1 MRQLC
6 KHAIILRF
14 DFDEYIQS
22 IMVSPSEMTQVIIN
36 LLSNSALAIR
46 EQFKTQGGKKG
57 DIVISTKATDSSVLV
72 SVADNGTGVP
82 NEIRDKI
89 FDPFFTTHEVGEGT
103 GQGLSIC
110 QRIVVE
116 NHDGTIEFQTELGKG
131 TTFVITLPR

>member
-1 MRQLC
+1 M
-6 KHAIILRF
+6 
-14 DFDEYIQS
+14 
-22 IMVSPSEMTQVIIN
+22 
-36 LLSNSALAIR
+36 
-46 EQFKTQGGKKG
+46 
-57 DIVISTKATDSSVLV
+57 LV